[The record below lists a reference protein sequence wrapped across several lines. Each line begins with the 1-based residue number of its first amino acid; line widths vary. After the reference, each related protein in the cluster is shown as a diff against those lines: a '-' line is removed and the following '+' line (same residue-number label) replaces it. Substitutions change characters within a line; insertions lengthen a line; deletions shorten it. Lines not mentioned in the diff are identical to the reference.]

1 MDGALSS
8 PSRSMRRPRRRW
20 AGFVVVIVAVALL
33 HALATRSIADRMA
46 AFDAAAQMPA
56 RLAVAYVRTIEPA
69 APPAAAPVA
78 VAPAGMAAATARRP
92 RSAAAPASAASA
104 SEPVPEVVAR
114 IEEPSSLVVEAMP
127 ATAAASEPATVT
139 AAADSAIEAA
149 LPAASAAS
157 APLAFEWPASTR
169 VSYVLTGNYRGEV
182 SGQARVEWVR
192 KGSRYQVN
200 YDFLVGPEFAPL
212 ISRRAT
218 SEGRIEV
225 EGLVPE
231 RYDEETNV
239 VFRERRRATVVFE
252 AAEVVLADG
261 QRKERIA
268 GVQDT
273 ASQFIQLTWLFTTQ
287 PELLRAGATIEFPLA
302 LPRAMDRHAYEVVG
316 EEMLDMPFGSVA
328 AFHLKPLGAKKKN
341 ALAVEI
347 WFAPSLRYLPV
358 RIRVAQDESNYV
370 DMLID
375 RKPEMA
381 AS

>member
-1 MDGALSS
+1 MPA
-8 PSRSMRRPRRRW
+8 SRQTRHASHRTL
-20 AGFVVVIVAVALL
+20 AFAVVIAAVAFL
-33 HALATRSIADRMA
+33 HLFATQSIADRMA
-46 AFDAAAQMPA
+46 DFAAAAQMPA
-56 RLAVAYVRTIEPA
+56 RLAVAYVRTIEPE
-69 APPAAAPVA
+69 APPAAAPVSATPA
-78 VAPAGMAAATARRP
+78 VVSAVPSRRARA
-92 RSAAAPASAASA
+92 AAAPASAASA
-104 SEPVPEVVAR
+104 AEPMAELIALVD
-114 IEEPSSLVVEAMP
+114 EPKLSATESMP
-127 ATAAASEPATVT
+127 TTAAASEPATMI
-139 AAADSAIEAA
+139 AAADQAVE
-149 LPAASAAS
+149 AASAAASPAS
-157 APLAFEWPASTR
+157 APPAFEWPASTR

-192 KGSRYQVN
+192 QGPRYQVN

-218 SEGRIEV
+218 SEGRIEAA
-225 EGLVPE
+225 GLVPE

-239 VFRERRRATVVFE
+239 VFRERRRATVMFE
-252 AAEVVLADG
+252 TAEVVLADG
-261 QRKERIA
+261 QRKARIA

-273 ASQFIQLTWLFTTQ
+273 ASQFIQLTWLFTLH
-287 PELLRAGATIEFPLA
+287 PELLRVGETIEFPLA
-302 LPRAMDRHAYEVVG
+302 LPRGMDSHVYEVVG
-316 EEMLDMPFGSVA
+316 EETLAMPFGSLA
-328 AFHLKPLGAKKKN
+328 AFHLKPRGEKKKN

>member
-1 MDGALSS
+1 MDGALT
-8 PSRSMRRPRRRW
+8 SRAQPTRRPRHRGL
-20 AGFVVVIVAVALL
+20 AFAFVIVAVALIHL
-33 HALATRSIADRMA
+33 LATRTIADRMA

-56 RLAVAYVRTIEPA
+56 RLAVAYVRTIEMA
-69 APPAAAPVA
+69 APPVAAPVA
-78 VAPAGMAAATARRP
+78 AAPAEMQAAAARRT
-92 RSAAAPASAASA
+92 RSVAAPASAASA
-104 SEPVPEVVAR
+104 AEPVPDVAAR
-114 IEEPSSLVVEAMP
+114 FEKPSPPGVEAMP
-127 ATAAASEPATVT
+127 VAAATSEPALLTAAAETAIEVAL
-139 AAADSAIEAA
+139 AAAS
-149 LPAASAAS
+149 PAS
-157 APLAFEWPASTR
+157 APIAFEWPASTR

-182 SGQARVEWVR
+182 SGQARVEWIR
-192 KGSRYQVN
+192 QGARYQVN

-218 SEGRIEV
+218 SEGRIEA

-252 AAEVVLADG
+252 PAEVVLADG
-261 QRKERIA
+261 KRKERLA

-273 ASQFIQLTWLFTTQ
+273 ASQFIQLTWLFTLH
-287 PELLRAGATIEFPLA
+287 PELLRVGETIEFPLA
-302 LPRAMDRHAYEVVG
+302 LPRAMDRHTYEVVG
-316 EEMLDMPFGSVA
+316 EETLAMPFGSVA
-328 AFHLKPLGAKKKN
+328 AFHLKPKGEKKKN

-375 RKPEMA
+375 RKPELA

>member
-1 MDGALSS
+1 
-8 PSRSMRRPRRRW
+8 MRGRPPRRGRGRRGGR
-20 AGFVVVIVAVALL
+20 AVAFAAIVVAVAFL
-33 HALATRSIADRMA
+33 HVAATRSIAEQL
-46 AFDAAAQMPA
+46 AAAGAVPSMPQ
-56 RLAVAYVRTIEPA
+56 RLAVAYVSLVEPA
-69 APPAAAPVA
+69 APPAVAPVI
-78 VAPAGMAAATARRP
+78 VAAAKPRP
-92 RSAAAPASAASA
+92 RAPR
-104 SEPVPEVVAR
+104 VPE
-114 IEEPSSLVVEAMP
+114 
-127 ATAAASEPATVT
+127 
-139 AAADSAIEAA
+139 AADA
-149 LPAASAAS
+149 AASAAS
-157 APLAFEWPASTR
+157 AVEAEPDVVVARADEPMAAASMPEPEPQPELKVEPEVAIAAPPSSAAASSAASFEWPASTR

-192 KGSRYQVN
+192 QGPRYQVN

-218 SEGRIEV
+218 SEGRIEA

-239 VFRERRRATVVFE
+239 IFRDRRRATVVFE
-252 AAEVVLADG
+252 PAEVVLADG
-261 QRKERIA
+261 TRQARLA

-273 ASQFIQLTWLFTTQ
+273 ASQFIQLTYLFTTH
-287 PELLRAGATIEFPLA
+287 PERLRVGEKIDFPLA
-302 LPRAMDRHAYEVVG
+302 LPRSMDRHVYEVVG
-316 EEMLDMPFGSVA
+316 EETLNMAFGA
-328 AFHLKPLGAKKKN
+328 LATFHLKPTVEKKKN

-358 RIRVAQDESNYV
+358 RIRVAQDETNYV

>member
-1 MDGALSS
+1 M
-8 PSRSMRRPRRRW
+8 SRSGRVGQPRHRGI
-20 AGFVVVIVAVALL
+20 AFALVIAAVAVL
-33 HALATRSIADRMA
+33 HLLATRSIADRMA
-46 AFDAAAQMPA
+46 DFAAAAQMPA
-56 RLAVAYVRTIEPA
+56 RLAVAYVRTIEPE
-69 APPAAAPVA
+69 APPAAAPVSATPA
-78 VAPAGMAAATARRP
+78 VVAAAASRRAR
-92 RSAAAPASAASA
+92 AAVAPASAASA
-104 SEPVPEVVAR
+104 AEPMPELVAR
-114 IEEPSSLVVEAMP
+114 VDEPALPVAEAMP
-127 ATAAASEPATVT
+127 ATAAASAATTVIAAADQAVEAAT
-139 AAADSAIEAA
+139 AAAS
-149 LPAASAAS
+149 PAS
-157 APLAFEWPASTR
+157 APTAFEWPASTR

-192 KGSRYQVN
+192 QGPRYQVN

-218 SEGRIEV
+218 SEGRIEAA
-225 EGLVPE
+225 GLVPE

-261 QRKERIA
+261 KRKARIA

-273 ASQFIQLTWLFTTQ
+273 ASQFIQLTWLFTLH
-287 PELLRAGATIEFPLA
+287 PELLRVGETIEFPLA
-302 LPRAMDRHAYEVVG
+302 LPRGMDSHVYEVAG
-316 EEMLDMPFGSVA
+316 EETLDLPFGSVA
-328 AFHLKPLGAKKKN
+328 AFHLKPRGEKKKN

>member
-20 AGFVVVIVAVALL
+20 VGFVVVIVAVALL